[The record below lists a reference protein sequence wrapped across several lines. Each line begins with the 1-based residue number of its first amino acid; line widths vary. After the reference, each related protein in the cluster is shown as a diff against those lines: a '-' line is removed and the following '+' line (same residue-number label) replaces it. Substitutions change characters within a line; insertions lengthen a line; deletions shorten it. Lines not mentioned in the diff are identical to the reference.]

1 MRPASA
7 IQSHTY
13 EPHESPIYR
22 AHLAQR
28 HCHDEH
34 RWWTTRKQQ
43 ALRRWALT
51 FAIGV
56 ATACV
61 GYAIN
66 VCTKA
71 LSGWKFRA
79 VRRVLAERGAFSAL
93 VVFAIFNAARRA
105 RLARRIRRAGRRGL
119 GHPRGEVLPQRH
131 RRAARRQA
139 PHAAVQGASGE
150 SRRPG
155 GVLGG
160 ERGGVRFGWGG
171 RFGGG
176 RRTRS
181 SLSRSRPSSRV
192 PVGWGE
198 GTGEAKLSPFTRSR
212 APSSHRPGSLS
223 LPLSLSPGG
232 RRALQRRGGPA
243 RRQGG
248 ANDPLGLG
256 DRGEPRARTARAGMA
271 RRGGRR
277 RDPLRPR
284 DARLCAAARLRGV
297 AAAFGAPIGGVL
309 FSLEEGASFWS
320 TKLTGRSFFCAMMTK
335 CARRRRRAHGTR
347 ARERGEK
354 DT

>member
-1 MRPASA
+1 MIPNCRYTQLGEAMRPAST

-93 VVFAIFNAARRA
+93 VVFAIFNACYVALASLAVYVEPVAAGSGIPEVKCYLNGIDVPRVV
-105 RLARRIRRAGRRGL
+105 RLRTLLCKA
-119 GHPRGEVLPQRH
+119 
-131 RRAARRQA
+131 
-139 PHAAVQGASGE
+139 
-150 SRRPG
+150 G
-155 GVLGG
+155 GVLFSVAAGLPVG
-160 ERGGVRFGWGG
+160 KEGPMIHSGSAIAASLARAHRSGRGGKAWAVDAEIRSD
-171 RFGGG
+171 RE
-176 RRTRS
+176 TRDF
-181 SLSRSRPSSRV
+181 V
-192 PVGWGE
+192 ACG
-198 GTGEAKLSPFTRSR
+198 
-212 APSSHRPGSLS
+212 
-223 LPLSLSPGG
+223 
-232 RRALQRRGGPA
+232 
-243 RRQGG
+243 
-248 ANDPLGLG
+248 
-256 DRGEPRARTARAGMA
+256 
-271 RRGGRR
+271 
-277 RDPLRPR
+277 
-284 DARLCAAARLRGV
+284 AAAGV

-320 TKLTGRSFFCAMMTK
+320 TKLTWRSFFCAMMTK
-335 CARRRRRAHGTR
+335 CGNTNKPRARARWRARGTHG
-347 ARERGEK
+347 ARERGETP
-354 DT
+354 DAQ